1 MSNINFDN
9 PYLLFV
15 GIPLILLILIPF
27 FIAIKKGSFNIHNI
41 TSLVLHLMICILV
54 TLVFAGMSLERVI
67 TETNVYVVADVS
79 YSNHET
85 LEKEDRY
92 IAELP
97 ASLPKNTKIGLV
109 CFGKDY
115 EVVSE
120 VGEEL
125 KSVQE
130 ATVDTSETNIAAALE
145 YTATLFKSSVIKRIV
160 LITDG
165 KETKNSGMV
174 SVIKSL
180 ENQDIYVDAIF
191 MDNNVLEGRKEVQ
204 INAVDFKTSTFMNRN
219 EKVSLLIQSTID
231 DEPATIYLEDGE
243 HKIQRDIQLTKGLNV
258 YTMDLNTAVV
268 GVHNYTARIYTSEDT
283 SEYNNSVPFRQE
295 VFEKIKMLFVS
306 GREADREVATRLY
319 GKQADIDFFINQADV
334 PYSLEDLAV
343 YDEYVLSNVDVRN
356 LHNASSFVANLDVM
370 VSEFGKSLI
379 TLGNTY
385 IQNNDDAD
393 LKKLGDMLPVQYGPN
408 DNDSKLLNIVID
420 VSRSMELNYKLIMAK
435 KAAIS
440 MLDLLKDSDWV
451 MVIAF
456 WGENQMVQSPVP
468 ATQREKVKEVI
479 QNLKPAQGTMMT
491 NALASAEKE
500 LASQT
505 SFDKKEI
512 FLISDGVPYGGSEQC
527 EAVARRLK
535 SQGVTISTL
544 NTNGNG
550 KTLMESL
557 ASIGGGYSYF
567 AERESDLEKLIYT
580 DIANEVTD
588 AVIEGNRFDIN
599 IMKRKNEVVDNIDIL
614 PQLRG
619 FYFNKTKSSTI
630 SVLSTNYYSGSRTY
644 EVPIYAY
651 WNYGS
656 GKVASFASDI
666 STYWLSDWQEGTS
679 GEQLLKNIV
688 DVNIPSQRIDSPF
701 LIQSE
706 IDQVSCTISVFVPNA
721 NSRAEVHLLLT
732 TPEGNSK
739 EQILIFDKTS
749 YTTRFDLTSTGTYD
763 ILFTYSIGNLSYQ
776 NDAWFSY
783 SYLPEYN
790 SFETFD
796 ESNLFYMIT
805 SNGKVLNASEF
816 INRKENEFG
825 LVKVE
830 NSNSLID
837 TYTYDFTVL
846 FMSLCVGLFIVDI
859 IVRKVRW
866 QDIKALFT
874 KKKKGGQ

>member
-9 PYLLFV
+9 PYLLFI
-15 GIPLILLILIPF
+15 GIPLFLLIIIPF
-27 FIAIKKGSFNIHNI
+27 FIAIRKGSFNIHNI
-41 TSLVLHLMICILV
+41 TSLVLHLVMCVLV
-54 TLVFAGMSLERVI
+54 MLVFARMSLELVI

-85 LEKEDRY
+85 LEKEDQY
-92 IAELP
+92 ISKLP
-97 ASLPKNTKIGLV
+97 SSLPKNTKIGLV

-120 VGEEL
+120 VGDEI
-125 KSVQE
+125 KSVQT
-130 ATVDTSETNIAAALE
+130 ATVDTSETNIASALE

-165 KETKNSGMV
+165 KETRNSGMV

-191 MDNNVLEGRKEVQ
+191 MDNNIPESRPEVQ
-204 INAVDFKTSTFMNRN
+204 INAVDFKSSTFMNRK
-219 EKVSLLIQSTID
+219 EKVSILVQSTIHE
-231 DEPATIYLEDGE
+231 EPATLYLEDGNTT
-243 HKIQRDIQLTKGLNV
+243 IQRDIQLTKGLNV
-258 YTMDLNTAVV
+258 YTLDLDTSVV
-268 GVHNYTARIYTSEDT
+268 GIHNYTARIYTAEDT
-283 SEYNNSVPFRQE
+283 SQYNNTAPFRQE
-295 VFEKIKMLFVS
+295 VFEKINMLFVS
-306 GREADREVATRLY
+306 GRDADREVATRLY
-319 GKQADIDFFINQADV
+319 GSTADIDFYINQAGV

-343 YDEYVLSNVDVRN
+343 YDEYVLSNVDVRT
-356 LHNASSFVANLDVM
+356 LHNASSFVSNLDVM

-393 LKKLGDMLPVQYGPN
+393 LKKLGNMLPVQYGPN
-408 DNDSKLLNIVID
+408 DKDSKLLNIVID

-435 KAAIS
+435 KAAIA
-440 MLDLLKDSDWV
+440 MLDLLKDNDWV

-479 QNLKPAQGTMMT
+479 QNLKPAQGTMMS

-500 LASQT
+500 LTSQT
-505 SFDKKEI
+505 SFEKKEV
-512 FLISDGVPYGGSEQC
+512 FLISDGVPYGGAEQC
-527 EAVARRLK
+527 ETVARRLK
-535 SQGVTISTL
+535 NQGVTISTL

-550 KTLMESL
+550 KALMESI
-557 ASIGGGYSYF
+557 AGIGGGYSYF
-567 AERESDLEKLIYT
+567 VEKEADLEKLIYT
-580 DIANEVTD
+580 DIANEVTES
-588 AVIEGNRFDIN
+588 VIEGNRFNVN
-599 IMKRKNEVVDNIDIL
+599 IMKRKNEVVEDIDIL
-614 PQLRG
+614 PQIRG
-619 FYFNKTKSSTI
+619 FYFNKTKSNTT
-630 SVLSTNYYSGSRTY
+630 SVLSTNYSSGSRMY

-666 STYWLSDWQEGTS
+666 STYWLSDWQQETS

-688 DVNIPSQRIDSPF
+688 DVNTPAQRIDSPF

-706 IDQVSCTISVFVPNA
+706 IDGLSCTVSVYVPNA
-721 NSRAEVHLLLT
+721 NSRADVHLLVT
-732 TPEGNSK
+732 APDGSSK
-739 EQILIFDKTS
+739 EQTLVFDKTN
-749 YTTRFDLTSTGTYD
+749 YMTRFDLPNTGTYD
-763 ILFTYSIGNLSYQ
+763 VLFTYSIGNLSYQ
-776 NDAWFSY
+776 NDSWISY
-783 SYLPEYN
+783 SYMPEYN
-790 SFETFD
+790 TFENYD

-805 SNGKVLNASEF
+805 SNGKVLNSIDEV
-816 INRKENEFG
+816 NKSENEFA
-825 LVKVE
+825 LAKIE
-830 NSNSLID
+830 NNNSMID

-846 FMSLCVGLFIVDI
+846 FMSLCIGLFILDI

-866 QDIKALFT
+866 QDIKALFI